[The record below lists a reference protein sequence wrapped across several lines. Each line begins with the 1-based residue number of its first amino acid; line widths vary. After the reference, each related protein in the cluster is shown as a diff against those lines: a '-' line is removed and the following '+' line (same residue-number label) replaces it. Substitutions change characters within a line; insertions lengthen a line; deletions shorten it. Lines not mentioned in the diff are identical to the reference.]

1 MCNVFEAIHF
11 RKNLFNWLAH
21 SNRAIMLFAHES
33 AQIVQGDWKAALKIP
48 ENILKFVLE
57 KKSFNFVA
65 TRGHVNAGFKLK
77 LTKKLSDP

>member
-21 SNRAIMLFAHES
+21 SNRAIMLFAQES

-57 KKSFNFVA
+57 KKVSI
-65 TRGHVNAGFKLK
+65 
-77 LTKKLSDP
+77 LSRHEAMLMQVLS